1 MTASA
6 DAAQLARGCAAA
18 MWREDRASQG
28 VGMAIEHVAPGEA
41 RLTMTVTERMVNGHG
56 LCHGGYIFM
65 LADSAMAF
73 ASNSY
78 NIRAV
83 ASHGTI
89 SFLQPAHVDDRLVA
103 QATERHR
110 AGRTGLYDVSVRR
123 ADGMVVAEFRGHTL
137 TTGAMLG
144 GEAALRHEEP

>member
-1 MTASA
+1 MTVDA
-6 DAAQLARGCAAA
+6 DGAALAHACAEA

-28 VGMAIEHVAPGEA
+28 VGMAIEHVARGEA
-41 RLTMTVTERMVNGHG
+41 RLVMTVTEGMVNGHG

-83 ASHGTI
+83 ASHASV
-89 SFLQPAHVDDRLVA
+89 SFLQPARLNDQLVA
-103 QATERHR
+103 QAVERHR
-110 AGRTGLYDVSVRR
+110 AGRSGIYDVSVRR
-123 ADGMVVAEFRGHTL
+123 ADDTVIAEFRGHTRS
-137 TTGAMLG
+137 TGAGLLV
-144 GEAALRHEEP
+144 EAGSGPGD